1 MAMNSSCHN
10 RNPEKL
16 MSASSNPAVRPDRI
30 MEMVWGYAP
39 PIILGTAIQCR
50 VFDLLDGAPKTVD
63 ELAKASGNSVRG
75 LTAILNALVG
85 FQFLAKNADGRYAL
99 TPESAA
105 FLVSSKPGYL
115 GKFAEF
121 SGLKMIHRCL
131 PVPKVVRTGRPAT
144 SVNQQDAGA
153 AFFQELVE
161 PIFAMSYPATQV
173 AGQALGLANA
183 KSPIKLLDI
192 GTGSGVW
199 GSGLAQQSP
208 QVTVTPHNLP
218 GVLEV
223 TRQMA
228 TRFGLADRFK
238 FLPGD
243 FHTVDF
249 GTGYNLVTIG
259 HILHMESV
267 DQNRQLL
274 KKTAA
279 ALAPKGTVVI
289 SEFLVNQDRM
299 RPPMG
304 LIFAVNML
312 AHTEDGDTFSFE
324 EISGWL
330 KEAGLVN
337 PRKIEPGGPVGLVL
351 ADKP

>member
-1 MAMNSSCHN
+1 
-10 RNPEKL
+10 

-30 MEMVWGYAP
+30 LEMVWGYAP
-39 PIILGTAIQCR
+39 PIILGTAIQCK
-50 VFDLLDGAPKTVD
+50 VFDLLDGAPKTVE
-63 ELAKASGNSVRG
+63 ELAKVSGNSARG
-75 LTAILNALVG
+75 LRAIMNALVG
-85 FQFLAKNADGRYAL
+85 FRFLDKSPDGRYSL

-121 SGLKMIHRCL
+121 SGLKMIHTWL
-131 PVPKVVRTGRPAT
+131 PLPEIVRTGKPSAA
-144 SVNQQDAGA
+144 VNQSDAGT

-161 PIFAMSYPATQV
+161 PIFNMSYPATQV
-173 AGQALGLANA
+173 AGQALGLASA

-199 GSGLAQQSP
+199 GIGLAQQSP
-208 QVTVTPHNLP
+208 QVKVTALDLP
-218 GVLEV
+218 NVLDV
-223 TRQMA
+223 TRQVA
-228 TRFGLADRFK
+228 TRFNLADRFSY
-238 FLPGD
+238 LPGD
-243 FHTVDF
+243 FHSIDF
-249 GTGYNLVTIG
+249 GTGYNLVTFG

-274 KKTAA
+274 KKAAA

-289 SEFLVNQDRM
+289 SEFLVNQDRSG
-299 RPPMG
+299 PPMG

-312 AHTEDGDTFSFE
+312 AHTESGDTFSFE

-337 PRKIEPGGPVGLVL
+337 PRKIEPGGPVGIVL

>member
-1 MAMNSSCHN
+1 
-10 RNPEKL
+10 
-16 MSASSNPAVRPDRI
+16 

-39 PIILGTAIQCR
+39 PIILGTAIQAK
-50 VFDLLDGAPKTVD
+50 VFDLLDAGPKTV
-63 ELAKASGNSVRG
+63 EEVAQASGNSVRG
-75 LTAILNALVG
+75 LRGIMNALVG
-85 FQFLAKNADGRYAL
+85 FQFLSKSSDGRYSL

-121 SGLKMIHRCL
+121 SGLKMIHTWL
-131 PVPKVVRTGRPAT
+131 PLPEIVKTGKPSA
-144 SVNQQDAGA
+144 SVNQADQGA

-173 AGQALGLANA
+173 AGQALGLADA
-183 KSPIKLLDI
+183 KSPIKQLDI

-199 GSGLAQQSP
+199 GIGFAQQSP
-208 QVTVTPHNLP
+208 EVTVTAQDLP
-218 GVLEV
+218 DVLDV

-228 TRFGLADRFK
+228 TRFKVADRFSY
-238 FLPGD
+238 LPGD

-289 SEFLVNQDRM
+289 SEFLVNQDRSG
-299 RPPMG
+299 PPMG

-312 AHTEDGDTFSFE
+312 AHTENGDTFSFE

-337 PRKIEPGGPVGLVL
+337 PRKLDTGGPVGLVL

>member
-1 MAMNSSCHN
+1 
-10 RNPEKL
+10 

-30 MEMVWGYAP
+30 LEMVWGYAP

-50 VFDLLDGAPKTVD
+50 VFDLLDAGPKTVE
-63 ELAKASGNSVRG
+63 ELAAASGNSVRG
-75 LTAILNALVG
+75 LRALANALVG
-85 FQFLAKNADGRYAL
+85 FNFLTKTPEGRYAL
-99 TPESAA
+99 TPESAT

-121 SGLKMIHRCL
+121 SGLKMIHTWL
-131 PVPKVVRTGRPAT
+131 PLPEIVRTGKPNTA
-144 SVNQQDAGA
+144 VNQQDEGA

-161 PIFAMSYPATQV
+161 PIFAMSYPATQI

-183 KSPIKLLDI
+183 KTPVKVLDI

-199 GSGLAQQSP
+199 GIGLAQQSP
-208 QVTVTPHNLP
+208 QVSVTAQDLP
-218 GVLEV
+218 NVLDV

-228 TRFGLADRFK
+228 ARFGVADRFR

-243 FHTVDF
+243 FHTIDL
-249 GTGYNLVTIG
+249 GTGFNLVTIG

-274 KKTAA
+274 KRVAA
-279 ALAPKGTVVI
+279 AMAPKGTVVI
-289 SEFLVNQDRM
+289 SEFLVNQDRSG
-299 RPPMG
+299 PPMG

-312 AHTEDGDTFSFE
+312 AHTENGDTFSFE
-324 EISGWL
+324 EISAWL

-337 PRKIEPGGPVGLVL
+337 ARKIEPGGPVGLVL

>member
-1 MAMNSSCHN
+1 
-10 RNPEKL
+10 

-39 PIILGTAIQCR
+39 PIILATAVQTR

-63 ELAKASGNSVRG
+63 ELAKASGNSARG
-75 LTAILNALVG
+75 LRAILNALVG

-121 SGLKMIHRCL
+121 SGLKMIHTWL
-131 PVPKVVRTGRPAT
+131 PLPEIVRTGKPNTA
-144 SVNQQDAGA
+144 VNQQDEGA
-153 AFFQELVE
+153 AFFQDLVE
-161 PIFAMSYPATQV
+161 PIFAMSYPATQI
-173 AGQALGLANA
+173 AGQALGLASA
-183 KSPIKLLDI
+183 KSPVKVLDI

-199 GSGLAQQSP
+199 GIGLAQQSP
-208 QVTVTPHNLP
+208 QVTVTAQDLP
-218 GVLEV
+218 SVLGV
-223 TRQMA
+223 TRRMA
-228 TRFGLADRFK
+228 ERFGLSDRFK

-289 SEFLVNQDRM
+289 SEFLVNQDRSG
-299 RPPMG
+299 PPMG

-312 AHTEDGDTFSFE
+312 AHTDDGDTFSFE

-337 PRKIEPGGPVGLVL
+337 ARKIEPGGPVGLVL

>member
-1 MAMNSSCHN
+1 
-10 RNPEKL
+10 
-16 MSASSNPAVRPDRI
+16 

-39 PIILGTAIQCR
+39 PIILGTAIQCK
-50 VFDLLDGAPKTVD
+50 VFDMLDAGPKTVE
-63 ELAKASGNSVRG
+63 ELAQASGNSARG
-75 LTAILNALVG
+75 LRAIMNALVG
-85 FQFLAKNADGRYAL
+85 FQFLSKNSDGRYAL
-99 TPESAA
+99 TPESAT

-121 SGLKMIHRCL
+121 SGLKMIHTWL
-131 PVPKVVRTGRPAT
+131 PLPEIVRTGKPNE
-144 SVNQQDAGA
+144 SINQQDTGA

-161 PIFAMSYPATQV
+161 PIFNMSYPATQA

-183 KSPIKLLDI
+183 KNPVKVLDI

-199 GSGLAQQSP
+199 GIGLAQQSP
-208 QVTVTPHNLP
+208 QVSVTALDLP
-218 GVLEV
+218 SVLDV
-223 TRQMA
+223 TRQMVQ
-228 TRFGLADRFK
+228 RFKLDDRFSY
-238 FLPGD
+238 LPGD
-243 FHTVDF
+243 FHTLDF
-249 GTGYNLVTIG
+249 GTGYNLVTFG

-267 DQNRQLL
+267 DQNRQIL
-274 KKTAA
+274 KKAAA

-289 SEFLVNQDRM
+289 SEFLVNQDRSG
-299 RPPMG
+299 PPMG

-312 AHTEDGDTFSFE
+312 AHTDNGDTFSFE

-337 PRKIEPGGPVGLVL
+337 PRKIEPGGPVGLVM

>member
-1 MAMNSSCHN
+1 
-10 RNPEKL
+10 

-30 MEMVWGYAP
+30 MEMIWGYAP
-39 PIILGTAIQCR
+39 PIILATAVQNR
-50 VFDLLDGAPKTVD
+50 VFDLMDAAPKTVE
-63 ELAKASGNSVRG
+63 ELARASGNSVRG
-75 LTAILNALVG
+75 LRALLNALVG
-85 FQFLAKNADGRYAL
+85 FQYLTKSPDGRYAL

-115 GKFAEF
+115 GKFVEF
-121 SGLKMIHRCL
+121 SGLKMIQTWL
-131 PVPKVVRTGRPAT
+131 PLPEVVRTGKP
-144 SVNQQDAGA
+144 SIEVNQQNSGE

-183 KSPIKLLDI
+183 RNPIRQLDI

-199 GSGLAQQSP
+199 GIGLAQQSP
-208 QVTVTPHNLP
+208 QISVTAQDWP

-223 TRQMA
+223 TRRMA
-228 TRFGLADRFK
+228 ARFNLADRFK
-238 FLPGD
+238 YLAGD
-243 FHTVDF
+243 FHDVDF

-259 HILHMESV
+259 HILHSEGVERS
-267 DQNRQLL
+267 RHLL
-274 KKTAA
+274 KKAA
-279 ALAPKGTVVI
+279 AAMAPKGTIVI
-289 SEFLVNQDRM
+289 SEFLVNQDRSG
-299 RPPMG
+299 PPMP

-312 AHTEDGDTFSFE
+312 AHTENGDTFSFE

-330 KEAGLVN
+330 KEVGLVD
-337 PRKIEPGGPVGLVL
+337 PRKIEGGGPVGLVL

>member
-1 MAMNSSCHN
+1 
-10 RNPEKL
+10 

-39 PIILGTAIQCR
+39 PIILATAVQAK
-50 VFDLLDGAPKTVD
+50 VFDLLDAGPKTVD
-63 ELAKASGNSVRG
+63 ELAKSSGNSARG
-75 LTAILNALVG
+75 LRAILNALVG
-85 FQFLAKNADGRYAL
+85 FGFLTKNPDGSYAL

-121 SGLKMIHRCL
+121 SGLRMIHNWL
-131 PVPKVVRTGRPAT
+131 PLPDVVRTGKPAT
-144 SVNQQDAGA
+144 AVNQQDEGA

-183 KSPIKLLDI
+183 KSPVKVLDI

-199 GSGLAQQSP
+199 GIGLAQQSP
-208 QVTVTPHNLP
+208 QVSVTAQDLP

-223 TRQMA
+223 TRGMA
-228 TRFGLADRFK
+228 ARFNLADRFK

-289 SEFLVNQDRM
+289 SEFLVNQDRTG
-299 RPPMG
+299 PPMG

-312 AHTEDGDTFSFE
+312 AHTENGDTFSFE

-337 PRKIEPGGPVGLVL
+337 PRKIEPGGPVALVL
-351 ADKP
+351 ADKPRL

>member
-1 MAMNSSCHN
+1 V
-10 RNPEKL
+10 
-16 MSASSNPAVRPDRI
+16 SASSNPAVRPDRI

-50 VFDLLDGAPKTVD
+50 VFDLLDAGPKTVE
-63 ELAKASGNSVRG
+63 ELAKASGNSARG
-75 LTAILNALVG
+75 LRSIMNALVG
-85 FQFLAKNADGRYAL
+85 FHFLAKSPDGRYTL

-115 GKFAEF
+115 GKFVEF
-121 SGLKMIHRCL
+121 SGLKMIHTWL
-131 PVPKVVRTGRPAT
+131 PLPEIVRTGKPNTA
-144 SVNQQDAGA
+144 VNQQDEGA
-153 AFFQELVE
+153 AFFQDLVE

-183 KSPIKLLDI
+183 KTPVKVLDI

-199 GSGLAQQSP
+199 GIGLAQQSP
-208 QVTVTPHNLP
+208 QVSVTAQDLP
-218 GVLEV
+218 GVLDV
-223 TRQMA
+223 TRRMA
-228 TRFGLADRFK
+228 ARFHLTDRFQ

-249 GTGYNLVTIG
+249 GAGYNLVTIG

-267 DQNRQLL
+267 EQNRQLL

-279 ALAPKGTVVI
+279 ALAPGGTVVI
-289 SEFLVNQDRM
+289 SEFLVNQDRTG
-299 RPPMG
+299 PPMG

-312 AHTEDGDTFSFE
+312 AHTENGDTFSFE
-324 EISGWL
+324 EISAWL

>member
-1 MAMNSSCHN
+1 M
-10 RNPEKL
+10 
-16 MSASSNPAVRPDRI
+16 
-30 MEMVWGYAP
+30 
-39 PIILGTAIQCR
+39 
-50 VFDLLDGAPKTVD
+50 
-63 ELAKASGNSVRG
+63 
-75 LTAILNALVG
+75 NALVG
-85 FQFLAKNADGRYAL
+85 FQFLSKNSDGRYAL

-121 SGLKMIHRCL
+121 SGLKMIHTWL
-131 PVPKVVRTGRPAT
+131 PLPEIVRTGKPN
-144 SVNQQDAGA
+144 SSINQQDTGA

-161 PIFAMSYPATQV
+161 PIFNMSYPATQV
-173 AGQALGLANA
+173 AGQALGLANV
-183 KSPIKLLDI
+183 KSPIKVLDI

-199 GSGLAQQSP
+199 GIGLAQQSP
-208 QVTVTPHNLP
+208 QVSVTAQDLP
-218 GVLEV
+218 SVLDV
-223 TRQMA
+223 TRQMVK
-228 TRFGLADRFK
+228 RFNLADRFSY
-238 FLPGD
+238 LPGD
-243 FHTVDF
+243 FHTLDF
-249 GTGYNLVTIG
+249 GTGYNLVTFG

-274 KKTAA
+274 KRAAA

-289 SEFLVNQDRM
+289 SEFLVNQDRSG
-299 RPPMG
+299 PPMG

-312 AHTEDGDTFSFE
+312 AHTDNGDTFSFE

-337 PRKIEPGGPVGLVL
+337 PRKIEPGGPVGLVM